1 MPSTLQA
8 VVLLPRGS
16 VMPAYRLTERS
27 ARLLATSMSEQL
39 KRKTIIV
46 SVYYYGDKEPVTSL
60 DTDEDWDKPDALF
73 LNDTIKVAL
82 KHYNPD
88 SDVFDVCID
97 ETKPAIFSLGRWWS
111 RYLYR
116 LLRR

>member
-1 MPSTLQA
+1 
-8 VVLLPRGS
+8 
-16 VMPAYRLTERS
+16 
-27 ARLLATSMSEQL
+27 MSEI

-46 SVYYYGDKEPVTSL
+46 SVYYYGDKEPITER
-60 DTDEDWDKPDALF
+60 EDWDAPDALF
-73 LNDTIKVAL
+73 LNDTIEVAL
-82 KHYNPD
+82 KHYSPD